1 MGLFSYLFG
10 SDNTRNLKKIDKIVD
25 QIEEKSDFYKNLT
38 DEELQACTPKL
49 KERLANGETLDDIL
63 PDAFALVREA
73 STRVFGKRHFRVQ
86 LIGGVV
92 LHQGRIAEMRTGEG
106 KTLTATTAAYLNALS
121 GKNVHVVTVNEYLA
135 QYQAELMGKLYKFL
149 GLTIGV
155 TLSGQSAEQKQKAY
169 ACDITYG
176 TNNEFGFDYLRDNM
190 QPDKKY
196 KVQRGHHF
204 CIVDEVDS
212 ILIDEARTPLIISGS
227 GDKTSDLY
235 VKADSFVRRLH
246 EDDYEI
252 DIKQKQIRLTE
263 EGVTKAEKY
272 FGIENL
278 SDISALELNHHIN
291 NALRAHFI
299 MKRDSNYIVKDDEV
313 LIVDEFT
320 GRLMQGRRYSDG
332 LHQAIEAK
340 EHVKIKN
347 ENKTLAT
354 ITFQNYFK
362 LYSKLSGMTGTA
374 KTEEMEFNKIYNLDV
389 VTIPTNRPVQRI
401 DENDMIF
408 YTEEAKYKAIV
419 EEIQNKYKTGQPILV
434 GTASVDKSERISRE
448 ISKLGIPHN
457 VLNAKNHEKESMIVA
472 QAGRVGSV
480 TISTNMAGRGT
491 DIMLGGNAEYLAKA
505 KLMQENVPV
514 DVIDKVTAYNA
525 ELTDE
530 EKEIKANYDKY
541 LEEFEKTTAE
551 EKEKVIA
558 LGGLHIL
565 GTERHESR
573 RIDNQLRGRAGRQGD
588 PGSSIFFISLEDE
601 LPQRFG
607 EDRMKGLF
615 SMVFKGNEDMPIQ
628 MGILTKFFER
638 AQKKTEGVNFGI
650 RKQVLEYDDVLNKQ
664 RTIIYN
670 ERDKVLEGVDIH
682 SEVTD
687 MLHDYISR
695 ICIEYIDDTKP
706 SYEWDLETLNKALE
720 DKLFEKGTN
729 IATKELLDDVDVN
742 QATEKIYDKAVTMYE
757 AKVNEIKKLGID
769 FSQIERAIMLRVVD
783 KFWMDHIDA
792 MNVLRN
798 EIGVLSYGQKDPII
812 AYKNEGFD
820 MFDNMINQIREYT
833 ASTLFRMKIRIDIK
847 VPQRAPIP
855 TNSQAQQEKPELQG
869 PFAPK
874 NKGPFMPANNSK
886 TPAKAEAKVDR
897 NAPCPCGSGK
907 KYKNCCGKDA

>member
-10 SDNTRNLKKIDKIVD
+10 SDNSRNLKKVNKIVD
-25 QIEEKSDFYKNLT
+25 KIEEKSDFYKALS
-38 DEELQACTPKL
+38 DGELQGMTAKF
-49 KERLANGETLDDIL
+49 KERLANGETLDSIL
-63 PDAFALVREA
+63 PDAFAVVREA

-106 KTLTATTAAYLNALS
+106 KTLTATLPAYLNALS
-121 GKNVHVVTVNEYLA
+121 GNNVHVVTVNEYLA

-155 TLSGQSAEQKQKAY
+155 SLSGQSADAKQKAY
-169 ACDITYG
+169 ACDITYS
-176 TNNEFGFDYLRDNM
+176 TNNELGFDYLRDNM

-196 KVQRGHHF
+196 KVQRGHTF

-235 VKADSFVRRLH
+235 VKADAFVRRLS
-246 EDDYEI
+246 ESDYEI

-263 EGVTKAEKY
+263 DGVTRAEKY
-272 FGIENL
+272 FGVENL

-374 KTEEMEFNKIYNLDV
+374 KTEEIEFNKIYNLDV
-389 VTIPTNRPVQRI
+389 VTIPTNKPVQRI

-408 YTEEAKYKAIV
+408 YTEDAKYKAIV
-419 EEIQNKYKTGQPILV
+419 EEIQEKHKSGQPILV

-457 VLNAKNHEKESMIVA
+457 VLNAKNHERESLIVA
-472 QAGRVGSV
+472 QAGRVGAV
-480 TISTNMAGRGT
+480 TIATNMAGRGT
-491 DIMLGGNAEYLAKA
+491 DILLGGNAEYLAKA
-505 KLMQENVPV
+505 KLTQEGISNE
-514 DVIDKVTAYNA
+514 VIDKITAYNV
-525 ELTDE
+525 ELTDDE
-530 EKEIKANYDKY
+530 KQIKEQYIKLLADYEKE
-541 LEEFEKTTAE
+541 TAE
-551 EKEKVIA
+551 EREKVLA

-607 EDRMKGLF
+607 EDRMKNLF
-615 SMVFKGNEDMPIQ
+615 AIIFRGNEDMPIQ
-628 MGILTKFFER
+628 MGMLTKFFER

-670 ERDKVLEGVDIH
+670 ERDKVLDGEDVH
-682 SEVTD
+682 SQVVE
-687 MLHDYISR
+687 MLHDYINT
-695 ICIEYIDDTKP
+695 ICLDYIDDTKP

-720 DKLFEKGTN
+720 DKLFEKGAN
-729 IATKELLDDVDVN
+729 IVTKELINDCDVN
-742 QATEKIYDKAVTMYE
+742 QASLKIYDKALELYE
-757 AKVNEIKKLGID
+757 GKINEIKKIGID

-792 MNVLRN
+792 MNTLRN

-820 MFDNMINQIREYT
+820 MFDNMIEQIREYT

-847 VPQRAPIP
+847 IPQRAPIP
-855 TNSQAQQEKPELQG
+855 TNNQPQAP
-869 PFAPK
+869 ASDA
-874 NKGPFMPANNSK
+874 KGPFMPGNVNK

>member
-10 SDNTRNLKKIDKIVD
+10 SDNSRNLKKINKIVD
-25 QIEEKSDFYKNLT
+25 KIEEKADFYKALN
-38 DEELQACTPKL
+38 DEDLQGMTTKFR
-49 KERLANGETLDDIL
+49 ERLANGETMDDIL
-63 PDAFALVREA
+63 PDAFAVVREA

-86 LIGGVV
+86 LFGGVV

-106 KTLTATTAAYLNALS
+106 KTLTATLPAYLNALS
-121 GKNVHVVTVNEYLA
+121 GNNVHVVTVNEYLA
-135 QYQAELMGKLYKFL
+135 QYQSELMGKLYKFL
-149 GLTIGV
+149 GLSIGV
-155 TLSGQSAEQKQKAY
+155 SLSGQSAEAKQKAY
-169 ACDITYG
+169 ACDITYS
-176 TNNEFGFDYLRDNM
+176 TNNELGFDYLRDNM

-196 KVQRGHHF
+196 KVQRGHSF

-235 VKADSFVRRLH
+235 VKADSFVRRLT
-246 EDDYEI
+246 ESDYEI

-263 EGVTKAEKY
+263 DGVERAERY
-272 FGIENL
+272 FGVENL

-374 KTEEMEFNKIYNLDV
+374 KTEEIEFNKIYNLDV
-389 VTIPTNRPVQRI
+389 VTIPTNKPVQRI

-408 YTEEAKYKAIV
+408 YTEDAKYKAIV
-419 EEIQNKYKTGQPILV
+419 EEIQAKYQSGQPILV

-457 VLNAKNHEKESMIVA
+457 VLNAKNHERESLIIA

-480 TISTNMAGRGT
+480 TIATNMAGRGT
-491 DIMLGGNAEYLAKA
+491 DILLGGNAEYLAKA
-505 KLMQENVPV
+505 KLTQDGISNE
-514 DVIDKVTAYNA
+514 VIDKITAYNVELTEEEQQIKEQYTKILA
-525 ELTDE
+525 EYEKETDE
-530 EKEIKANYDKY
+530 ER
-541 LEEFEKTTAE
+541 
-551 EKEKVIA
+551 EKVLA

-607 EDRMKGLF
+607 EDRMKNLF
-615 SMVFKGNEDMPIQ
+615 SIIFKGNEDMPIQ
-628 MGILTKFFER
+628 MGMLTRFFER
-638 AQKKTEGVNFGI
+638 AQKKTEGVNFSI

-670 ERDKVLEGVDIH
+670 ERDKVLDGEDVH
-682 SEVTD
+682 SQVIE
-687 MLHDYISR
+687 MLHDYINS
-695 ICIEYIDDTKP
+695 ICMDYIDDTKP
-706 SYEWDLETLNKALE
+706 SFEWDLETLNKALE
-720 DKLFEKGTN
+720 DKLFDKGSN
-729 IATKELLDDVDVN
+729 VVTKELVDDCDIN
-742 QATEKIYDKAVTMYE
+742 QASAKIYEKALELYE
-757 AKVNEIKKLGID
+757 GKVNEIKKIGID

-792 MNVLRN
+792 MNSLRN
-798 EIGVLSYGQKDPII
+798 EIGVLAYGQKDPII

-820 MFDNMINQIREYT
+820 MFDNTIEQIREYT
-833 ASTLFRMKIRIDIK
+833 ASTLFRMKFRIDIK
-847 VPQRAPIP
+847 IPQRAPIP
-855 TNSQAQQEKPELQG
+855 TSNQPQNPEIQN
-869 PFAPK
+869 K
-874 NKGPFMPANNSK
+874 KGPFMPGNVNK
-886 TPAKAEAKVDR
+886 TPVKAEAKVDR
-897 NAPCPCGSGK
+897 NAQCPCGSGK
-907 KYKNCCGKDA
+907 KYKNCCGKDV

>member
-10 SDNTRNLKKIDKIVD
+10 SDNSRNLAKVNKIVD
-25 QIEEKSDFYKNLT
+25 KIEEKSDFYKNLT
-38 DEELQACTPKL
+38 DTELQGTTAKL
-49 KERLANGETLDDIL
+49 KERLAQGETLDDIL

-73 STRVFGKRHFRVQ
+73 STRVYGKRHFRVQ

-106 KTLTATTAAYLNALS
+106 KTLTATLPAYLNALS
-121 GKNVHVVTVNEYLA
+121 GNNVHVVTVNEYLA

-155 TLSGQSAEQKQKAY
+155 TLSGQTAEQKQKAY

-196 KVQRGHHF
+196 KVQRGHTF

-227 GDKTSDLY
+227 GDKSTDLY
-235 VKADSFVRRLH
+235 TKADSFVRRLN
-246 EDDYEI
+246 ENDYEI

-263 EGVTKAEKY
+263 EGVAKAEKY

-354 ITFQNYFK
+354 VTFQNYFK

-408 YTEEAKYKAIV
+408 YTEVAKIKAIV
-419 EEIQNKYKTGQPILV
+419 EEIQAKYKSGQPILV
-434 GTASVDKSERISRE
+434 GTASVDKSEVISRE

-457 VLNAKNHEKESMIVA
+457 VLNAKNHERESYIVA

-480 TISTNMAGRGT
+480 TIATNMAGRGT
-491 DIMLGGNAEYLAKA
+491 DILLGGNAEYLAKA
-505 KLMQENVPV
+505 KLVQDGVANEI
-514 DVIDKVTAYNA
+514 IDKITAYNV

-530 EKEIKANYDKY
+530 EKEIKARY
-541 LEEFEKTTAE
+541 EKLLTDYEKETAE
-551 EKEKVIA
+551 EREKVLA

-607 EDRMKGLF
+607 EDRMKNMF
-615 SMVFKGNEDMPIQ
+615 SIIFKGNEDMPIQ
-628 MGILTKFFER
+628 MGILTRFFER

-670 ERDKVLEGVDIH
+670 ERDKVLDG
-682 SEVTD
+682 TD
-687 MLHDYISR
+687 VHDQVIEMLHDYITR
-695 ICIEYIDDTKP
+695 ICADYIDDSKP

-720 DKLFEKGTN
+720 DKLFEKGSN
-729 IATKELLDDVDVN
+729 IVTKELIHDTDVN
-742 QATEKIYDKAVTMYE
+742 QASEIIFEKAREIYE
-757 AKVNEIKKLGID
+757 SKVNEIKKLGIN

-820 MFDNMINQIREYT
+820 MFDNMIDQIREYT
-833 ASTLFRMKIRIDIK
+833 ASSLFRMKIRIDIK

-855 TNSQAQQEKPELQG
+855 TNSKQDGGNGVDGIPQQP
-869 PFAPK
+869 
-874 NKGPFMPANNSK
+874 KGPFMPGNVNK
-886 TPAKAEAKVDR
+886 TPAKAEPNKKVDR
-897 NAPCPCGSGK
+897 NDPCPCGSGK

>member
-10 SDNTRNLKKIDKIVD
+10 SDNTRNLKKVNKIVD
-25 QIEEKSDFYKNLT
+25 LIEEKADYYKGLS
-38 DEELQACTPKL
+38 DEELQATTPKL
-49 KERLANGETLDDIL
+49 KERLNQGETLNDIL

-73 STRVFGKRHFRVQ
+73 STRVYGKRHFRVQ

-106 KTLTATTAAYLNALS
+106 KTLTATLPAYLNALS
-121 GKNVHVVTVNEYLA
+121 GNSVHVVTVNEYLA
-135 QYQAELMGKLYKFL
+135 QYQADLMGRLYKFL

-155 TLSGQSAEQKQKAY
+155 TLSGQSAEAKQKAY

-196 KVQRGHHF
+196 KVQRGHTF

-235 VKADSFVRRLH
+235 VKADGFVRRLH
-246 EDDYEI
+246 ETDYEI

-263 EGVTKAEKY
+263 EGVSKAEKY

-354 ITFQNYFK
+354 VTFQNYFK

-389 VTIPTNRPVQRI
+389 VTIPTNRPILRV

-408 YTEEAKYKAIV
+408 FTEDAKYRAIVDEIESKYKA
-419 EEIQNKYKTGQPILV
+419 GQPILV

-448 ISKLGIPHN
+448 ISKRGIPHN
-457 VLNAKNHEKESMIVA
+457 VLNAKNHEKESMIIA
-472 QAGRVGSV
+472 QAGRAGAV
-480 TISTNMAGRGT
+480 TIATNMAGRGT
-491 DIMLGGNAEYLAKA
+491 DILLGGNPEYLAKA
-505 KLMQENVPV
+505 KLMQEGVAGDIV
-514 DVIDKVTAYNA
+514 EKVTDYKAQ
-525 ELTDE
+525 LTDE
-530 EKEIKANYDKY
+530 ELEIKNKYDAY
-541 LEEFEKTTAE
+541 LADAEKVTAE
-551 EKEKVIA
+551 EREKVLA

-607 EDRMKGLF
+607 EDRMKNLF
-615 SMVFKGNEDMPIQ
+615 SMIFKGNEDMPIQ
-628 MGILTKFFER
+628 MGILTRFFER
-638 AQKKTEGVNFGI
+638 AQKKTEGANFGI

-670 ERDKVLEGVDIH
+670 ERDKVLDGEDVH
-682 SEVTD
+682 SQVIE
-687 MLHDYISR
+687 MLQDYIKS
-695 ICIEYIDDTKP
+695 ICVDYIDATKP

-729 IATKELLDDVDVN
+729 IATKELLADTDVN
-742 QATEKIYDKAVTMYE
+742 QASEIISNKAVEMYE

-769 FSQIERAIMLRVVD
+769 FSPIERAIMLRVVD

-798 EIGVLSYGQKDPII
+798 EIGVLAYGQKDPIV

-820 MFDNMINQIREYT
+820 MFDNMIDQIRQYT
-833 ASTLFRMKIRIDIK
+833 ASSLFRMKIRIDIK
-847 VPQRAPIP
+847 MPQRAPIP
-855 TNSQAQQEKPELQG
+855 TNGGAPVAPESNN
-869 PFAPK
+869 A
-874 NKGPFMPANNSK
+874 KGPFMPGNTNK

-907 KYKNCCGKDA
+907 KYKNCCGK

>member
-10 SDNTRNLKKIDKIVD
+10 SDNSRNLNKVNKIVD
-25 QIEEKSDFYKNLT
+25 KIEEKSDYYKNLT
-38 DEELQACTPKL
+38 DEELQGMTTKL

-63 PDAFALVREA
+63 PDAFATVREA
-73 STRVFGKRHFRVQ
+73 STRVYGKRHFRVQ

-106 KTLTATTAAYLNALS
+106 KTLTATLPAYLNALS
-121 GKNVHVVTVNEYLA
+121 GNSVHVVTVNEYLA

-149 GLTIGV
+149 GLSIGV
-155 TLSGQSAEQKQKAY
+155 TLSGQDASQKQKAY

-196 KVQRGHHF
+196 KVQRGHTF

-235 VKADSFVRRLH
+235 VKADSFVRRLT
-246 EDDYEI
+246 DTDYEI

-263 EGVTKAEKY
+263 DGVARAEKY

-354 ITFQNYFK
+354 VTFQNYFK

-374 KTEEMEFNKIYNLDV
+374 KTEELEFNKIYNLDV

-408 YTEEAKYKAIV
+408 YTEDAKYRAIV
-419 EEIQNKYKTGQPILV
+419 EEIQAKYKTGQPILV

-457 VLNAKNHEKESMIVA
+457 VLNAKNHERESLIVA

-480 TISTNMAGRGT
+480 TIATNMAGRGT
-491 DIMLGGNAEYLAKA
+491 DILLGGNAEYLAKA
-505 KLMQENVPV
+505 KLNQEGVSNE
-514 DVIDKVTAYNA
+514 IIEKITAYNV

-530 EKEIKANYDKY
+530 EKEFKTKYDKY
-541 LEEFEKTTAE
+541 LADYETETAE
-551 EKEKVIA
+551 ERKKVLE

-607 EDRMKGLF
+607 EDRMKNMF
-615 SMVFKGNEDMPIQ
+615 AIIFRGNEDMPIQ

-664 RTIIYN
+664 RTIIYG
-670 ERDKVLEGVDIH
+670 ERDKVLDGEDVHAQVI
-682 SEVTD
+682 E
-687 MLHDYISR
+687 MLRDYINT
-695 ICIEYIDDTKP
+695 ICLDYIDDTKP

-720 DKLFEKGTN
+720 DKLFEKGSN
-729 IATKELLDDVDVN
+729 IVTKELIADCDIN
-742 QATEKIYDKAVTMYE
+742 QASLKIYDKALEIYE
-757 AKVNEIKKLGID
+757 TKVNEIKKIGID
-769 FSQIERAIMLRVVD
+769 FAQVERAIMLRVVD
-783 KFWMDHIDA
+783 KFWMDHIDS
-792 MNVLRN
+792 MNTLRN
-798 EIGVLSYGQKDPII
+798 EIGVLAYGQKDPIV

-820 MFDNMINQIREYT
+820 MFDNMIEQIREYT
-833 ASTLFRMKIRIDIK
+833 ASSLFRMKIRIDIK

-855 TNSQAQQEKPELQG
+855 TSNQEQPQAPA
-869 PFAPK
+869 APT
-874 NKGPFMPANNSK
+874 KGPFMPANNST
-886 TPAKAEAKVDR
+886 TPAKSEQKTDR
-897 NAPCPCGSGK
+897 NAQCPCGSGK
-907 KYKNCCGKDA
+907 KYKNCCGKDN

>member
-10 SDNTRNLKKIDKIVD
+10 SDNNRHLKKINKIVD
-25 QIEEKSDFYKNLT
+25 KIEAKSDFYKSLS
-38 DEELQACTPKL
+38 DAELQGTTAKL
-49 KERLANGETLDDIL
+49 KQRLTEGETLDDIL

-73 STRVFGKRHFRVQ
+73 STRVYGKRHFRVQ

-106 KTLTATTAAYLNALS
+106 KTLTATLPAYLNALS
-121 GKNVHVVTVNEYLA
+121 GNNVHVVTVNEYLA

-155 TLSGQSAEQKQKAY
+155 SLSGQDATTKQKAY

-196 KVQRGHHF
+196 KVQRGHSF

-235 VKADSFVRRLH
+235 VKADSFVRRLN
-246 EDDYEI
+246 EGDYEI

-263 EGVTKAEKY
+263 EGVNRAEKY

-374 KTEEMEFNKIYNLDV
+374 KTEEIEFNKIYNLDV
-389 VTIPTNRPVQRI
+389 VTIPTNRPIQRI

-419 EEIQNKYKTGQPILV
+419 EEIQAKHKTGQPILV

-457 VLNAKNHEKESMIVA
+457 VLNAKNHERESLIVA
-472 QAGRVGSV
+472 QAGRVGAV
-480 TISTNMAGRGT
+480 TIATNMAGRGT
-491 DIMLGGNAEYLAKA
+491 DILLGGNSEFLAKA
-505 KLMQENVPV
+505 KLVQEGVSNEI
-514 DVIDKVTAYNA
+514 IDKITAYNV

-530 EKEIKANYDKY
+530 EKEIKSKYESLLTDYDKET
-541 LEEFEKTTAE
+541 LEER
-551 EKEKVIA
+551 EKVLA

-607 EDRMKGLF
+607 EDRMKNLF
-615 SMVFKGNEDMPIQ
+615 SIIFKGNEDMPIQ
-628 MGILTKFFER
+628 MGILTRFFER
-638 AQKKTEGVNFGI
+638 AQKKTEGFNFAI

-670 ERDKVLEGVDIH
+670 ERDKVLDGEDVH
-682 SEVTD
+682 NQVVE
-687 MLHDYISR
+687 MLHDHINS
-695 ICIEYIDDTKP
+695 ICLEYIDDTKA
-706 SYEWDLETLNKALE
+706 SFEWDLETLNKALE
-720 DKLFEKGTN
+720 DKLFEKGSN
-729 IATKELLDDVDVN
+729 FVTKELVADTDIN
-742 QATEKIYDKAVTMYE
+742 QASERIFNKALELYE
-757 AKVNEIKKLGID
+757 GKVNEIKKIGVD
-769 FSQIERAIMLRVVD
+769 FAPIERAVMLRVVD

-798 EIGVLSYGQKDPII
+798 EIGVLSYGQKDPIV

-820 MFDNMINQIREYT
+820 MFDNMIDQIREYT
-833 ASTLFRMKIRIDIK
+833 SSTLFRMKIRIDIK
-847 VPQRAPIP
+847 VPNRAPIP
-855 TNSQAQQEKPELQG
+855 TTGENKQVPVEPQ
-869 PFAPK
+869 
-874 NKGPFMPANNSK
+874 NKGPFMPANTNK
-886 TPAKAEAKVDR
+886 TPTKTETKVDR

-907 KYKNCCGKDA
+907 KYKNCCGNKE

>member
-1 MGLFSYLFG
+1 MGLFSYLFA
-10 SDNTRNLKKIDKIVD
+10 SDNTRNLKKIDKIIVK
-25 QIEEKSDFYKNLT
+25 IEEKEDYYKSLT
-38 DEELQACTPKL
+38 DEELQGCTAKL
-49 KERLANGETLDDIL
+49 KQRLADGETLDDIL
-63 PDAFALVREA
+63 PDAFAVVREA
-73 STRVFGKRHFRVQ
+73 SSRVYGKRHFRVQ

-106 KTLTATTAAYLNALS
+106 KTLTATLPAYLNALS

-135 QYQAELMGKLYKFL
+135 QYQAELMGKLYRFL

-155 TLSGQSAEQKQKAY
+155 TLSGQSAEAKQKAY

-227 GDKTSDLY
+227 GEKTSDLY
-235 VKADSFVRRLH
+235 VKADGFVRRLH
-246 EDDYEI
+246 EEDYEI

-263 EGVTKAEKY
+263 DGVAKAEKY

-291 NALRAHFI
+291 NALKAHFI

-320 GRLMQGRRYSDG
+320 GRLMVGRRYSDG

-401 DENDMIF
+401 DEHDMIF
-408 YTEEAKYKAIV
+408 YTEDAKYKAIV
-419 EEIQNKYKTGQPILV
+419 EEIQNKYKAGQPILV

-472 QAGRVGSV
+472 QAGRVGAV
-480 TISTNMAGRGT
+480 TIATNMAGRGT

-505 KLMQENVPV
+505 KLMQENIPNE
-514 DVIDKVTAYNA
+514 VIEKVIGYNTELTEEEQAIKDKYNA
-525 ELTDE
+525 
-530 EKEIKANYDKY
+530 Y
-541 LEEFEKTTAE
+541 LAEFEKTTEE
-551 EKEKVIA
+551 EKQKVLA

-607 EDRMKGLF
+607 EDRMKNMF
-615 SMVFKGNEDMPIQ
+615 SIIFKGNEDMPIQ
-628 MGILTKFFER
+628 MGILTRFFER

-670 ERDKVLEGVDIH
+670 ERDKVLDGEDVH
-682 SEVTD
+682 SQVVD
-687 MLHDYISR
+687 MLHEYVKT
-695 ICIEYIDDTKP
+695 ICLDYIDDTKP

-720 DKLFEKGTN
+720 DKLFEKGSN
-729 IATKELLDDVDVN
+729 IATAELLADTDVN
-742 QATEKIYDKAVTMYE
+742 QAGELIYQKALEMYE

-820 MFDNMINQIREYT
+820 MFDNMIEQIREYT
-833 ASTLFRMKIRIDIK
+833 ASTLFRLKIRIDIK
-847 VPQRAPIP
+847 IPKMAPIP
-855 TNSQAQQEKPELQG
+855 TDSKAGAPEM
-869 PFAPK
+869 PK
-874 NKGPFMPANNSK
+874 SKPFMPANSTK
-886 TPAKAEAKVDR
+886 APTKAETKVDR

-907 KYKNCCGKDA
+907 KYKNCCGKDN

>member
-1 MGLFSYLFG
+1 MGLFSYMFG
-10 SDNTRNLKKIDKIVD
+10 SDNTRNLKKVNKIVD
-25 QIEEKSDFYKNLT
+25 KIDEKEDYYKSLT
-38 DEELQACTPKL
+38 DAELQDTTAKL
-49 KERLANGETLDDIL
+49 KERLAQGETLNDIL

-73 STRVFGKRHFRVQ
+73 SSRVFGKRHFRVQ

-106 KTLTATTAAYLNALS
+106 KTLTATLAAYLNALS
-121 GKNVHVVTVNEYLA
+121 GNNVHVVTVNEYLA

-155 TLSGQSAEQKQKAY
+155 TLSGQSPDVKQKAY

-227 GDKTSDLY
+227 GAKTSDLY
-235 VKADSFVRRLH
+235 VKADAFVCRLR

-263 EGVTKAEKY
+263 EGVAKAEKY

-374 KTEEMEFNKIYNLDV
+374 KTEETEFNKIYNLDV
-389 VTIPTNRPVQRI
+389 VTIPTNKPVQRI
-401 DENDMIF
+401 DEHDMIF
-408 YTEEAKYKAIV
+408 FTEDAKYKAIV
-419 EEIQNKYKTGQPILV
+419 EEIQEKYKSGQPILV

-472 QAGRVGSV
+472 QAGRVGAV

-505 KLMQENVPV
+505 KLMQENVAN
-514 DVIDKVTAYNA
+514 DVIEKVTAYNA
-525 ELTDE
+525 ELSDE
-530 EKEIKANYDKY
+530 EKEIKAKYDTY
-541 LEEFEKTTAE
+541 LAEFEKTTAE
-551 EKEKVIA
+551 EKEKVLA

-607 EDRMKGLF
+607 EDKMKNLF
-615 SMVFKGNEDMPIQ
+615 AVVFRGNEDMPIQ

-664 RTIIYN
+664 RTIIYT
-670 ERDKVLEGVDIH
+670 ERDKVLDGEDVH
-682 SEVTD
+682 TQVVD
-687 MLHDYISR
+687 MLHDYIAS
-695 ICIEYIDDTKP
+695 ICQDYIDETKP
-706 SYEWDLETLNKALE
+706 SYDWDLETLNKALE
-720 DKLFEKGTN
+720 DKLFEKGSN
-729 IATKELLDDVDVN
+729 IATSELLGDCDIN
-742 QATEKIYDKAVTMYE
+742 QATELIYNKAIEMYE
-757 AKVNEIKKLGID
+757 GKIGEIKKLGID

-798 EIGVLSYGQKDPII
+798 EIGILAYGQKDPIV

-820 MFDNMINQIREYT
+820 MFDNMIEQIREYT
-833 ASTLFRMKIRIDIK
+833 ASALFRTKIRIDIK

-855 TNSQAQQEKPELQG
+855 TDAKQPGQEAPQEQLPSQP
-869 PFAPK
+869 
-874 NKGPFMPANNSK
+874 KGPFMPGNVNK
-886 TPAKAEAKVDR
+886 TPAKAEVKVER

-907 KYKNCCGKDA
+907 KYKNCCGRDGE